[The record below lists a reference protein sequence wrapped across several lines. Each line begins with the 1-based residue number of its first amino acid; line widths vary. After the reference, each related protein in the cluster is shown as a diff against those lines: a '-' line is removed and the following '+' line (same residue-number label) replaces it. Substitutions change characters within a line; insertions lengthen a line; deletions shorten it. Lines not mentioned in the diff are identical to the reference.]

1 MKTILFIP
9 VAIFFL
15 AAVMPSPAADK
26 PVAPPVCTDKVCAIP
41 ASLPPS
47 AIQQAKLAYAA
58 AVDLCETTSGSAS
71 AATAARKT
79 AEQTEKTA
87 IAAHDKAVSDAK
99 TKGDALA
106 ALITAP
112 VLMPVAAKQEPV
124 KIAAVAPP
132 PVAAPRVSLLA
143 ITAPSW
149 CPGCKLM
156 QPKLDA
162 LKGAGMPITII
173 DPSESSARKY
183 FTELEDKIPMLVL
196 MLDGKEWGEDK
207 KHSRI
212 IGDVEKSVIENW
224 YNSAVDMAK
233 K

>member
-1 MKTILFIP
+1 MLAIKENMKTI
-9 VAIFFL
+9 AIFL

-26 PVAPPVCTDKVCAIP
+26 PVSPPV
-41 ASLPPS
+41 SLPPS
-47 AIQQAKLAYAA
+47 AIQQAKLAYDA

-106 ALITAP
+106 ALITPAP

-196 MLDGKEWGEDK
+196 MLDGKEWGEAK